1 MEVVIIFLSFWPKVV
16 SVEMMA
22 FEIAVGPI
30 TLRSALLQGSRY
42 DRPSDLNPHCH
53 GRYNF
58 LAKPVVL
65 NSVFVPRDSA
75 VDSVLRNRETIF

>member
-1 MEVVIIFLSFWPKVV
+1 VEVVIIFLSFWPKVV

-22 FEIAVGPI
+22 FEIAVWPI

-42 DRPSDLNPHCH
+42 GGPSDVHPLCR
-53 GRYNF
+53 GRYNC
-58 LAKPVVL
+58 LAKPVAL

-75 VDSVLRNRETIF
+75 ADSLLRNRETIF